1 MAKTNFIPT
10 RKWSKTVS
18 TIIRNHQHVDGQSY
32 RIMKFGE
39 SNLRYKPWDVH
50 THQAGTVDCRI
61 FIQTR
66 VEDNISA
73 SNREALER
81 LFRSLTEQEE
91 EYSTRKEQELTT
103 RLNGRRYVDEPEI
116 KRKGLVA
123 CGMVLLAAIVFGASK
138 K

>member
-39 SNLRYKPWDVH
+39 SKLRYNPWDVH

-66 VEDNISA
+66 LEDCISA
-73 SNREALER
+73 SNREAGETAQVTYRAGRGVLNP
-81 LFRSLTEQEE
+81 QG
-91 EYSTRKEQELTT
+91 TRTDNSPQWQAL
-103 RLNGRRYVDEPEI
+103 
-116 KRKGLVA
+116 
-123 CGMVLLAAIVFGASK
+123 C
-138 K
+138 

>member
-1 MAKTNFIPT
+1 MAKSYIIPT
-10 RKWSKTVS
+10 RKWSKTLS

-39 SNLRYKPWDVH
+39 SNLHYDPWDVH
-50 THQAGTVDCRI
+50 THQAGTVDYRI
-61 FIQTR
+61 FTQTR
-66 VEDNISA
+66 LEDCISA
-73 SNREALER
+73 SNREVLER
-81 LFRSLTEQEE
+81 LLRSLTQQEE
-91 EYSTRKEQELTT
+91 EYSTRKEEELTT

-123 CGMVLLAAIVFGASK
+123 CGMALLAAIVFGASK